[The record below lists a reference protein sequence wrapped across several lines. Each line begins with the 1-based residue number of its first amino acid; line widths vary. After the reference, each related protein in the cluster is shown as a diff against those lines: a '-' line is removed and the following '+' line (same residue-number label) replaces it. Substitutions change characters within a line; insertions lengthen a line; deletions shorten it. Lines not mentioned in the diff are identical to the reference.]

1 MHETRTISSSLPQHK
16 KASCSVKN
24 SSQFHPNLSKFIPIS
39 NLGLLLISY
48 PVCAFY
54 IFSLNADITIYA
66 ALSIKWTLQ
75 GKTKIIFWLQEGAIA
90 PLRVKVIFISLVS
103 IKLPLTDWNSSCAD
117 LMHTLMLPSILYILM
132 LLCEHLIYH
141 WWHCKT
147 WKSHTILYLSWY
159 LSF

>member
-1 MHETRTISSSLPQHK
+1 MYETRTISSSLPQHK

-24 SSQFHPNLSKFIPIS
+24 SSQFHPNLSKFIRIS

-103 IKLPLTDWNSSCAD
+103 IKLPLTNWNSSCTD
-117 LMHTLMLPSILYILM
+117 LPLT
-132 LLCEHLIYH
+132 H

-147 WKSHTILYLSWY
+147 WKSHIFCHVIYPFSDFVFRFEVILLNE
-159 LSF
+159 FFEM